1 MRILTRLTVAVLLAA
16 VAWSAAPLGAEETV
30 HHEGWE
36 RGGVY
41 DSLFNPAT
49 VETVTGKIVSVD
61 RHHRPLPEMEC
72 GVAALVRTADGRE
85 VVCEVG
91 PEWFTEYYKRQW
103 NVQPGDEVTVK
114 GSMIKPGGK
123 PAMMVIWG
131 QKGDLSMTV
140 RSPKGAPVWDLDMAD
155 F

>member
-1 MRILTRLTVAVLLAA
+1 MRILVAVLMLAA
-16 VAWSAAPLGAEETV
+16 VVWAAAPLAAEEPV
-30 HHEGWE
+30 HREGWE

-41 DSLFNPAT
+41 DSLFNPNT
-49 VETVTGKIVSVD
+49 VETISGKVIEID

-72 GVAALVRTADGRE
+72 GVAAIVQTADGRK

-91 PEWFTEYYKRQW
+91 PEWFTEYFKRQW

-114 GSMIKPGGK
+114 GSMVQVHGG
-123 PAMMVIWG
+123 PAMMVMWG
-131 QKGDLSMTV
+131 RKGDMSMTV
-140 RSPKGAPVWDLDMAD
+140 RSPKGAPIWDLDVAD